1 MNLISRIKDISKQWR
16 ECAGTIDVNTHI
28 TFVLGYFK
36 NEGVFNL
43 IINDRMIRIFRSLR
57 SGKIVIQCYTKN
69 MTHYHSYWEDVEFVG
84 FSKIKFR
91 NK

>member
-1 MNLISRIKDISKQWR
+1 MNLVSRIIKQWR
-16 ECAGTIDVNTHI
+16 EDDGTIDVNTHI

-36 NEGVFNL
+36 NGEVFNL
-43 IINDRMIRIFRSLR
+43 VINDRMIRIFRSLR
-57 SGKIVIQCYTKN
+57 SGKLVVQYHTKN

-84 FSKIKFR
+84 FSKIKFW

>member
-1 MNLISRIKDISKQWR
+1 MNLLSKIKDVVKRWQ
-16 ECAGTIDVNTHI
+16 ADDGTIDVNTHI

-36 NEGVFNL
+36 HEGVFNF
-43 IINDRMIRIFRSLR
+43 IVNDRMIRIFRSLR
-57 SGKIVIQCYTKN
+57 SGKLIIQYFTKN
-69 MTHYHSYWEDVEFVG
+69 MTHYRSYWEDVEFVG